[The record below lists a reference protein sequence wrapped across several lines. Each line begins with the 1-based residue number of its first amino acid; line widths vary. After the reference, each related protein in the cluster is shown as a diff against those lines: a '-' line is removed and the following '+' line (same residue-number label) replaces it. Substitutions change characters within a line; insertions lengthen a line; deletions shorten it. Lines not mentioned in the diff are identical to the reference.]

1 MPYLVNG
8 KAVPEEL
15 VRKESERIARDLC
28 WRDIPDES
36 KRALRIHGAAE
47 QAAIDRMLV
56 EAAAAGDPRPVDP
69 NIVPSEVG
77 STPTANVYPR

>member
-28 WRDIPDES
+28 WRDIPDE
-36 KRALRIHGAAE
+36 
-47 QAAIDRMLV
+47 
-56 EAAAAGDPRPVDP
+56 AAGKSLAVVR
-69 NIVPSEVG
+69 
-77 STPTANVYPR
+77 R

>member
-15 VRKESERIARDLC
+15 VRKESERIACDLR

-36 KRALRIHGAAE
+36 KRAGRAA
-47 QAAIDRMLV
+47 
-56 EAAAAGDPRPVDP
+56 
-69 NIVPSEVG
+69 
-77 STPTANVYPR
+77 

>member
-15 VRKESERIARDLC
+15 VRKESERIARDLR

-47 QAAIDRMLV
+47 QSPSTECWSSGPPSAIRGRSIL
-56 EAAAAGDPRPVDP
+56 
-69 NIVPSEVG
+69 I
-77 STPTANVYPR
+77 